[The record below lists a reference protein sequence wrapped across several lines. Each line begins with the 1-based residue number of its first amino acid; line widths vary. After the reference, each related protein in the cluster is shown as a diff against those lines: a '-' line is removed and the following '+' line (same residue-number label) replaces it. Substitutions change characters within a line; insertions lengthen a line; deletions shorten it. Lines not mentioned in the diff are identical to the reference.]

1 LKNHPKLTKLASD
14 GNFIRK
20 RRKNIVKYADDRGI
34 LIVPEIDVPGHA
46 SALLTAYPE
55 IGSKVS
61 DSKVS
66 YEVQRNSGI
75 YNATLD
81 PLILKRMKY

>member
-1 LKNHPKLTKLASD
+1 MIRMENRNENHPKLTKLALMGILYAR
-14 GNFIRK
+14 GN
-20 RRKNIVKYADDRGI
+20 KNIVKYADDRGI

-61 DSKVS
+61 DAK
-66 YEVQRNSGI
+66 YPMK
-75 YNATLD
+75 YNAIQVFITQL
-81 PLILKRMKY
+81 